1 VKQKSIR
8 GLSVKVTGLGIM
20 AHQNSTMTI
29 TNILTAK
36 PYSTTLCLVKHL
48 QQCGNMVAQSF
59 L

>member
-29 TNILTAK
+29 IKKRRLI
-36 PYSTTLCLVKHL
+36 Y
-48 QQCGNMVAQSF
+48 
-59 L
+59 